1 MNNTLTLTAP
11 IGGEVVD
18 VYTVEEKNEMRR
30 LLGNKYLFGFYS
42 NEACSMVM
50 SSRSYTESEKS
61 VWVEKELQ
69 GLMTKGHKSTDLV
82 DPANQYSK
90 TLDSCVIQE

>member
-18 VYTVEEKNEMRR
+18 VYTVDELNEMRR

-42 NEACSMVM
+42 NEACSVVM
-50 SSRSYTESEKS
+50 SSRSYTESEKA
-61 VWVEKELQ
+61 VWVEKELKS
-69 GLMTKGHKSTDLV
+69 LMMKGYKNTDLV
-82 DPANQYSK
+82 DPANQ
-90 TLDSCVIQE
+90 